1 MRGVRQYSLVRVTRP
16 PRRAVHA
23 ASWRLTALVAGV
35 ALVAS
40 GCSASTAASG
50 PAASDRPATFVQ
62 IADAD
67 IPMPAVAAGERT
79 SSTRIVSLATGV
91 AETVV
96 ALGAA
101 DRLVGRDESSRVD
114 AISDV
119 PVVTKAHAV
128 NAEQV
133 LALAPDLVLIDAAT
147 APQEAIDRIADAG
160 IEIVTVPEAW
170 SLDDMD
176 DRIRAVARA
185 VGASTA
191 QLDAVL
197 ATIPAPTTP
206 AASGPRVAF
215 LYLRGTSAIYLLGGK
230 GSGADAM
237 IAAAGGVDVGAEA
250 GLDAFTPLTAE
261 ALASLKPD
269 VLLVMTKG
277 LESVGGVEGLVALPG
292 VAQTPAGREGR
303 VIAVEDTL
311 LLAFGPRTG
320 PLVDRLRAALDEVA
334 P

>member
-1 MRGVRQYSLVRVTRP
+1 MQTALP
-16 PRRAVHA
+16 
-23 ASWRLTALVAGV
+23 RLTVLLAAFAV
-35 ALVAS
+35 VAS
-40 GCSASTAASG
+40 GCSSSSADPTDTASRAA
-50 PAASDRPATFVQ
+50 DTFVR
-62 IADAD
+62 ISDAD
-67 IPMPAVAAGERT
+67 VPMPLVGGDSST
-79 SSTRIVSLATGV
+79 SSARIVSLATGV

-101 DRLVGRDESSRVD
+101 DRLIGRDESSKVD
-114 AISDV
+114 VIADL

-133 LALAPDLVLIDAAT
+133 LALSPDLVIVDAGT
-147 APQEAIDRIADAG
+147 GPQEAIDRIAAAG

-170 SLDDMD
+170 SLEDMEA
-176 DRIRAVARA
+176 RIRAVAKA
-185 VGASTA
+185 VNASPA

-197 ATIPAPTTP
+197 ATIPAKTTPTTD
-206 AASGPRVAF
+206 GPRVAF

-261 ALASLKPD
+261 ALASLRPD

-277 LESVGGVEGLVALPG
+277 LDSVGGVDGLVSLPG
-292 VAQTPAGREGR
+292 IAQTPAGRDGR
-303 VIAVEDTL
+303 VIAVDDTL

-320 PLVDRLRAALDEVA
+320 PLVDRLRAALVEVS

>member
-1 MRGVRQYSLVRVTRP
+1 M
-16 PRRAVHA
+16 
-23 ASWRLTALVAGV
+23 V
-35 ALVAS
+35 ALVSSVLLLAS
-40 GCSASTAASG
+40 GCASSATESS
-50 PAASDRPATFVQ
+50 PAASVRPATFVQ
-62 IADAD
+62 ISDAD
-67 IPMPAVAAGERT
+67 VPMPDVPAGEST
-79 SSTRIVSLATGV
+79 STARIVSLATGV

-101 DRLVGRDESSRVD
+101 DRLVGRDESSSVE
-114 AISDV
+114 AIAEV

-133 LALAPDLVLIDAAT
+133 LSLSPDVVLIDAAT

-170 SLDDMD
+170 SLDDMAA
-176 DRIRAVARA
+176 RVRAVAHA
-185 VGASTA
+185 VGATPEQIDS
-191 QLDAVL
+191 VL
-197 ATIPAPTTP
+197 ATVPSPPAEVS
-206 AASGPRVAF
+206 ADAPRVGF

-237 IAAAGGVDVGAEA
+237 IAAAGGVDVGEEA
-250 GLDAFTPLTAE
+250 GFDAFTPLTAE

-277 LESVGGVEGLVALPG
+277 LESVGGVDGLVTLPG
-292 VAQTPAGREGR
+292 VAQTPAGRDGR
-303 VIAVEDTL
+303 IIAVDDTL

-320 PLVDRLRAALDEVA
+320 PLVDRLSTALDEVS

>member
-1 MRGVRQYSLVRVTRP
+1 M
-16 PRRAVHA
+16 
-23 ASWRLTALVAGV
+23 
-35 ALVAS
+35 AS
-40 GCSASTAASG
+40 GCSSSTAESV
-50 PAASDRPATFVQ
+50 PAATDRAATFVQ

-67 IPMPAVAAGERT
+67 VPVPDVAAGEST

-101 DRLVGRDESSRVD
+101 DRLVGRDESSSVE
-114 AISDV
+114 AIAQV

-133 LALAPDLVLIDAAT
+133 LSLSPDVVLIDAAT

-176 DRIRAVARA
+176 ARIRAVADA
-185 VGASTA
+185 VGATPE

-197 ATIPAPTTP
+197 ATVPAPSAP
-206 AASGPRVAF
+206 AAGGPRVAF

-237 IAAAGGVDVGAEA
+237 IAAAGGGDVGAEA
-250 GLDAFTPLTAE
+250 GLEAFTPLTAE

-277 LESVGGVEGLVALPG
+277 LESVDGVDGLVALPG
-292 VAQTPAGREGR
+292 VAQTPAGRDGR
-303 VIAVEDTL
+303 VIAVDDTL

>member
-1 MRGVRQYSLVRVTRP
+1 MPGVRQYSLVRVTRP
-16 PRRAVHA
+16 ARRAVHA
-23 ASWRLTALVAGV
+23 AAWRLTALVVGV

-40 GCSASTAASG
+40 GCSSSAAQSV
-50 PAASDRPATFVQ
+50 PAAPERPVTFVQ
-62 IADAD
+62 IADGD
-67 IPMPAVAAGERT
+67 VPMPDVSAGEST
-79 SSTRIVSLATGV
+79 STARIVSLATGV

-114 AISDV
+114 AIADV
-119 PVVTKAHAV
+119 PVVTQAHAV

-133 LALAPDLVLIDAAT
+133 LTLAPDLVLIDAAT

-176 DRIRAVARA
+176 ARIRAVAQA
-185 VGASTA
+185 VGVSPA

-197 ATIPAPTTP
+197 ATVPAPPTS
-206 AASGPRVAF
+206 AAGGPRVAF

-250 GLDAFTPLTAE
+250 GLEAFTPLTAE

-277 LESVGGVEGLVALPG
+277 LESVDGVDGLVALPG
-292 VAQTPAGREGR
+292 VAQTPAGRDGR
-303 VIAVEDTL
+303 VIAVDDTL